1 MLGSTAYD
9 AVQWPST
16 SLLLP
21 SLLLLLLLLH

>member
-21 SLLLLLLLLH
+21 SLLLLLLLH